1 MQLLT
6 NYLMVLHVINE
17 SDPERYTKS
26 SLMLGPGGTEHDVI
40 ETMENMGSTKVSML
54 IIGQYWQPCS
64 RRLPVNRYITSEQF
78 NWFPEQQNKSD
89 FPMSLQIR
97 WLQAMY
103 KAG

>member
-1 MQLLT
+1 
-6 NYLMVLHVINE
+6 MVLQVINE

-26 SLMLGPGGTEHDVI
+26 SLMLGPGETEYEVI
-40 ETMENMGSTKVSML
+40 KTMKELRSTKVSML
-54 IIGQYWQPCS
+54 IIGHYWQPCP
-64 RRLPVNRYITSEQF
+64 RHLPVNRYITSEQF